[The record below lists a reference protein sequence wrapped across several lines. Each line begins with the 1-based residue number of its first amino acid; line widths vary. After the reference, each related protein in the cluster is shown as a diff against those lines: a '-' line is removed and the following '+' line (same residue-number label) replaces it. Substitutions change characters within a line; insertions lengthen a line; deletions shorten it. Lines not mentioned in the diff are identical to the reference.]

1 MQETNEYMKNVKIL
15 LVSQLILLC
24 LVGWIGFTLAVL
36 TGCSSKAEPDSSTT
50 VDDTDGLVVLC
61 LHKLSDSKT
70 NITFIHDTYTD
81 NIYIKCFEEDF
92 YAGGGSMSPYYNA
105 EGKIMKYDEFTQ
117 VHKH

>member
-1 MQETNEYMKNVKIL
+1 MKNIKIL

-24 LVGWIGFTLAVL
+24 LVGWIGFTLAIL

-61 LHKLSDSKT
+61 THYLNSDHSTSIK
-70 NITFIHDTYTD
+70 FVHDTYTD
-81 NIYIKCFEEDF
+81 NIYMKSLDLR
-92 YAGGGSMSPYYNA
+92 GGSISPYYNA
-105 EGKIMKYDEFTQ
+105 EGKIMKYDEFAQ

>member
-1 MQETNEYMKNVKIL
+1 MNTKELIEKAVENLNRVR
-15 LVSQLILLC
+15 QLNLNIT
-24 LVGWIGFTLAVL
+24 GTL
-36 TGCSSKAEPDSSTT
+36 S
-50 VDDTDGLVVLC
+50 
-61 LHKLSDSKT
+61 LSDNDSV
-70 NITFIHDTYTD
+70 FYDTYTD

>member
-1 MQETNEYMKNVKIL
+1 MKNIKIL
-15 LVSQLILLC
+15 LISQLILLC
-24 LVGWIGFTLAVL
+24 LVGWIGFTLVIL
-36 TGCSSKAEPDSSTT
+36 TGCNNKTELDSSMI
-50 VDDTDGLVVLC
+50 VDDTNGLVVLC

-81 NIYIKCFEEDF
+81 NIYMKCFEEDC
-92 YAGGGSMSPYYNA
+92 YIGGGSLSPYYNA